1 MLWMKGWYETRL
13 RFLLLIVA
21 VLVVSAIASPDS
33 AADANLSAQKLE
45 ATTLIGVSVIA
56 SIMLA
61 GAGIKT
67 QPGGFRPSKGLH
79 GSMYYTLSLPVTRRQ
94 LFGVRVSLGLGLTA
108 IIHILACSAV
118 WLVRPSIRL
127 RAAPLDVLKHDVVAF
142 FCVVVV
148 YALGVFFATF
158 LDDLY
163 QTWASMFS
171 LMMVIVIFNRI
182 PLPGWLDGFLVLSRA
197 SPLVTHM
204 LPWIAMATLLALSG
218 MLLLISFKIVQW
230 REY

>member
-13 RFLLLIVA
+13 RFLLLVVG
-21 VLVVSAIASPDS
+21 VLIVSAVASADS
-33 AADANLSAQKLE
+33 VAEASLSAQQLE
-45 ATTLIGVSVIA
+45 ATTLIGVSVLA

-79 GSMYYTLSLPVTRRQ
+79 GSMYYTLSLPVTRRR
-94 LFGVRVSLGLGLTA
+94 LFGVRVSLGLALTA
-108 IIHILACSAV
+108 VIHVLACSAV

-127 RAAPLDVLKHDVVAF
+127 GAAPLDLFKHDVVAF
-142 FCVVVV
+142 FCVAAV

-171 LMMVIVIFNRI
+171 LMTVIVVLNRI
-182 PLPGWLDGFLVLSRA
+182 PLPPWLDAFLVLSRA
-197 SPLVTHM
+197 SPLVTHTM
-204 LPWIAMATLLALSG
+204 PWIAMATLLALST
-218 MLLLISFKIVQW
+218 MLLLISIRIVQW